1 MAVPYTTQTG
11 VGEARLAPA
20 ARREAMREIDESIP
34 EPSFRSITSK
44 WPRNGLRRRAVGRKA
59 PPGCYEDGGTM
70 NIALSPEL
78 EKLLAEKVE
87 RGEIQSADKLVELA
101 LTFYFDYEAGAIDE
115 QEFRETQAAIDA
127 AREQSRRGEA
137 LTARRV
143 FEELRAKHGIP
154 R

>member
-1 MAVPYTTQTG
+1 
-11 VGEARLAPA
+11 
-20 ARREAMREIDESIP
+20 
-34 EPSFRSITSK
+34 
-44 WPRNGLRRRAVGRKA
+44 
-59 PPGCYEDGGTM
+59 M

-101 LTFYFDYEAGAIDE
+101 LTFYFDYEAGVTDE
-115 QEFRETQAAIDA
+115 QEFRETQTAIGE
-127 AREQSRRGEA
+127 AREQSRRREA
-137 LTARRV
+137 LAATRV

>member
-1 MAVPYTTQTG
+1 
-11 VGEARLAPA
+11 
-20 ARREAMREIDESIP
+20 
-34 EPSFRSITSK
+34 
-44 WPRNGLRRRAVGRKA
+44 
-59 PPGCYEDGGTM
+59 M

-101 LTFYFDYEAGAIDE
+101 LTFYFDYAAGAMDE
-115 QEFRETQAAIDA
+115 QEFRETQAAIDE
-127 AREQSRRGEA
+127 AREQSRRGEVRA
-137 LTARRV
+137 AKRV